1 MSRIKILVVDD
12 ESRMRKLVRDFLE
25 RNEFKVTHSKDC
37 HLILYISGQEDM
49 KTSLQSFIRAR
60 KI

>member
-1 MSRIKILVVDD
+1 MSKSITIKYLPNNTTKEEIQAI
-12 ESRMRKLVRDFLE
+12 

-37 HLILYISGQEDM
+37 HLILCISGQEDM
-49 KTSLQSFIRAR
+49 KASLQSFIRAR

>member
-1 MSRIKILVVDD
+1 MSKSITIKYLPNNTTKEDIKVIR
-12 ESRMRKLVRDFLE
+12 S
-25 RNEFKVTHSKDC
+25 EFKNTHSDDC

-49 KTSLQSFIRAR
+49 KASLQSFVRAR